1 MRLPDRRVLRRLAET
16 LAIGVAGGAM
26 LGVPGFPAGW
36 MSGSIVA
43 VTVCAIAGRPLLFP
57 NGLAMVVFVV
67 IGMSLGAAVTPDTV
81 KLMAAWPLSL
91 AALAVSMTI
100 LTASVTLYL
109 RVVHGWDA
117 LSALFAAA
125 PGGLAQALALA
136 AQCGCD
142 VRSVAMV
149 QSVRIL
155 LLTVIMPVALASFA
169 ATGTAPLSGGRSAL
183 LDAPGEL
190 ALLVVACTLAAGLA
204 YRARVPGGLI
214 VGAMTA
220 SGLLHGSGI
229 VHVSLPSPIVIA
241 SFVMTGAMIGSRFVG
256 TNLTLLLRL
265 LRVGLG
271 ALAVGAVAA
280 VGCAI
285 LVAWLLSLRTGDVVM
300 AYAPG
305 GLEAMTILSFAL
317 HLDPAFVGVHHL
329 ARFLFVSL
337 AIPIAVRV
345 LSRSGGPARRNDDI
359 GRR

>member
-1 MRLPDRRVLRRLAET
+1 MSAPEPHVLRRLAET
-16 LAIGVAGGAM
+16 LAIGAAGGAA
-26 LGVPGFPAGW
+26 LGLPGFPAGW

-43 VTVCAIAGRPLLFP
+43 VTVCAIAGRPVLFP
-57 NGLAMVVFVV
+57 NRLAMVVFVV
-67 IGMSLGAAVTPDTV
+67 IGMSLGAAVTPAT
-81 KLMAAWPLSL
+81 LHQMAAWPLSL
-91 AALAVSMTI
+91 AALAVSMAI
-100 LTASVTLYL
+100 LTAAIALYL
-109 RVVHGWDA
+109 RFVHGWDA

-136 AQCGCD
+136 AQCGAD

-149 QSVRIL
+149 QSVRVL

-169 ATGTAPLSGGRSAL
+169 ATGTPPLGGRFGL

-190 ALLVVACTLAAGLA
+190 AILIVACTATAALF

-220 SGLLHGSGI
+220 SGVLHGSGI
-229 VHVSLPSPIVIA
+229 VHVSLPFPVVVT
-241 SFVMTGAMIGSRFVG
+241 SFVLTGALIGSRFAG
-256 TNLTLLLRL
+256 TNVTLLLQL

-271 ALAVGAVAA
+271 ALAVGAVVA

-285 LVAWLLSLRTGDVVM
+285 VVAWLLSLPTGDVIM

-317 HLDPAFVGVHHL
+317 HLNPAFVGIHHL
-329 ARFLFVSL
+329 ARFVFVSIV
-337 AIPIAVRV
+337 IPIAVRV
-345 LSRSGGPARRNDDI
+345 LMRNGHVPPPDPEASK
-359 GRR
+359 